1 MFVYQNKEGHIC
13 VTFQDNKPVEVPEY
27 VIKIDEE
34 NKKLVA
40 VSGEITAA
48 VVPVVANAQH
58 AKAPSK
64 KQEVKVAAE

>member
-13 VTFQDNKPVEVPEY
+13 VTFQDNKPVESPEY

-48 VVPVVANAQH
+48 VVPVAASAQPTES
-58 AKAPSK
+58 AAK